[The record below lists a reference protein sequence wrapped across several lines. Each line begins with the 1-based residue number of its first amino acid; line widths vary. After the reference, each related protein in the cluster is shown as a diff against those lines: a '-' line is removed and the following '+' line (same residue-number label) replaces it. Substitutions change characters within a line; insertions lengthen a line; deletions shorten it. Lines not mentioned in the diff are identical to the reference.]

1 VDLKLEFWSL
11 VLTSVVMPVGIY
23 AYMIRKRRISRVRV
37 VGFGLLLILLSAI
50 DALLLKHMITIARG
64 TSPFHDLVFA
74 SEFSIALYL
83 LPLVSA
89 AIGTNLVSH
98 VLVRHLFEAERRYDE
113 CVRGDLH
120 DARPDGCG
128 PASGWKAE
136 TDESAYFCA
145 AAAPTL
151 SSSMSNSSTWLASG
165 PRSA

>member
-1 VDLKLEFWSL
+1 MYLKLEFWSL

-23 AYMIRKRRISRVRV
+23 AYMIRKRRISRSRV

-64 TSPFHDLVFA
+64 TSPFHELVFA

-113 CVRGDLH
+113 SAREDRQH
-120 DARPDGCG
+120 ARPAHCG
-128 PASGWKAE
+128 PGGWTAD

-145 AAAPTL
+145 AAAPTF